1 MFMVGLIPVFS
12 KYFNITNNIT
22 VQTAIFV
29 ILDFINNEPFFKVLR
44 SLSVTFSLDL
54 SYTIRNPEK
63 RNS

>member
-1 MFMVGLIPVFS
+1 MVGLIPVFS

-29 ILDFINNEPFFKVLR
+29 ILGFINNEPFFKVLR

>member
-1 MFMVGLIPVFS
+1 MVGLIPVFS